1 MRWTFSTQKLQTF
14 LCGLRSRLSVG
25 GGIVSD
31 QPLLL
36 EGNVFRVDVTRGLLV
51 MARRRGNRRLDR
63 LGRRRLWLRLA
74 ARFEELDFGRVH
86 LGSLALLAVLAFPGT
101 GLQPALDVNQ
111 ASLMEILAGYLG
123 QVALADVPNHHVVVV
138 GVLLLLPV
146 RGLAVAV
153 GRQREAGHR

>member
-1 MRWTFSTQKLQTF
+1 
-14 LCGLRSRLSVG
+14 
-25 GGIVSD
+25 
-31 QPLLL
+31 
-36 EGNVFRVDVTRGLLV
+36 

-86 LGSLALLAVLAFPGT
+86 LGGLALLAVLAFPGT

-123 QVALADVPNHHVVVV
+123 QVALADVPNHHVVVI
-138 GVLLLLPV
+138 GVFLLLTV

-153 GRQREAGHR
+153 GRQREARHRGPARRVTHFRIAGQAADEHHFVQVHDFPSSCRTSK